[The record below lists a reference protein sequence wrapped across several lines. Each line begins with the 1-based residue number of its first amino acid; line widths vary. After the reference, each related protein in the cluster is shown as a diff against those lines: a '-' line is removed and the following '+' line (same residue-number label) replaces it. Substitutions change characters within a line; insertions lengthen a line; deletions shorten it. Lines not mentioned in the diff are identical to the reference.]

1 MIQFQ
6 SIAAPLLAAA
16 AFVLPSF
23 SHSPLSARPVGGAV
37 EPAVSDVVYEIRFDS
52 ELAVA
57 RTVRVAMSFDVSEAG
72 EVALSLPAW
81 TPGAYEL
88 SNFARNV
95 SRFRVESPEGSVSWD
110 RLDHDTWRVRTSR
123 AGRVNVR
130 FDFRADTLDNA
141 MAWTRPDFLMVNGTN
156 VFLWPE
162 SAGYDFGSTVRVET
176 ESDWTV
182 ATGMDGGPTPG
193 TWSAA
198 SYHDLVDMPWFIGRF
213 DLDSMRVDGRM
224 NRLATYPAG
233 AMQGESRKLF
243 WTQLTAM
250 MPVMSNVFGETPWE
264 TYTTLL
270 IFDDEYPGGSALEHS
285 NSHVGIYNT
294 GMVGNLVLPLITAHE
309 IFHAWNVKRMRPADM
324 VPYRYDE
331 WQPTPWLW
339 VSEGITDYYADLA
352 LVRSEVAPREAFY
365 AITTGKLLNVRS
377 LPPVALEDA
386 SLSTWIHPTDGT
398 GYIYYDKGSLAGFAL
413 DILIRDASDNRRS
426 LDDVMRE
433 LYHAARST
441 GGGFTGDDWW
451 GAIERASGGR
461 SFDDFRARYIDGR
474 PPYPLPDLL
483 PLAGMR
489 LVADTMRE
497 ARIGVTL
504 RQDGGGVHVQAVAEG
519 GMAALGGVRPGD
531 RMLSVGDVPV
541 KDLSFGEA
549 YRTRYS
555 RLADGTPVTIKVE
568 RDGRWLALEAPLRI
582 IARVEARV
590 EPDPSAAERAARIR
604 DGILTGR
611 VDTR

>member
-6 SIAAPLLAAA
+6 SIAAPLVAAA

-23 SHSPLSARPVGGAV
+23 SHSPLSACPVEGAV

-413 DILIRDASDNRRS
+413 DILIRDASDNRNS
-426 LDDVMRE
+426 LDTVMRNV
-433 LYHAARST
+433 YTST
-441 GGGFTGDDWW
+441 FGNGRGFTAEDWW
-451 GAIERASGGR
+451 SRVREAAGGR
-461 SFDDFRARYIDGR
+461 AFDEFYAKYIDGR
-474 PPYPLPDLL
+474 EPYPWDELL

-489 LVADTMRE
+489 LIEDAYRE
-497 ARIGVTL
+497 PRIGIELADEPDGVFIINVVPGSMAAEAGMRVGDRLVSIGGIEVEDLMFGDEFRRRYASADEGTRVAVIVERAGETVEL
-504 RQDGGGVHVQAVAEG
+504 GGG
-519 GMAALGGVRPGD
+519 
-531 RMLSVGDVPV
+531 
-541 KDLSFGEA
+541 
-549 YRTRYS
+549 
-555 RLADGTPVTIKVE
+555 
-568 RDGRWLALEAPLRI
+568 LRF
-582 IARVEARV
+582 EEQWQGRV
-590 EPDPSAAERAARIR
+590 EPDPGAGEKASRVRS
-604 DGILTGR
+604 GILGG
-611 VDTR
+611 